1 MQPGES
7 RMFILSAIAAWIVT
21 VVSLVLS
28 RMVAA
33 DAFMLACQALA
44 ATAGLAALHW
54 TATIWFY
61 RCNTETDVT
70 NMRVVHKT
78 GFIKRRAF
86 EMSLDKV
93 ESVDDR
99 LMKIG
104 RRHDEGSQSISSIA
118 SPLVSRNAITTR
130 SVGT

>member
-70 NMRVVHKT
+70 NIGGVHK
-78 GFIKRRAF
+78 RRTF
-86 EMSLDKV
+86 ETSLDKV
-93 ESVDDR
+93 ESIDDR